1 MARQVIPDPSVTTNV
16 ISNLADRPTL
26 TATELK
32 AKFDEAP
39 NGIIAYLVDNVTK
52 INANF
57 SELYTDMPTITAG
70 TTAPSNDS
78 GSDGDIYIQ
87 Y

>member
-1 MARQVIPDPSVTTNV
+1 MAKQVIPDPAVNTNV

-26 TATELK
+26 TAAELK

-52 INANF
+52 INSNF
-57 SELYTDMPTITAG
+57 TELYNRPAITCG
-70 TTAPSNDS
+70 TTAPSNDD
-78 GSDGDIYIQ
+78 GSDGDLYIQ